1 MPSTPSP
8 SCPSTTPS
16 FLLWSWLLTAS
27 ARSTKRSRS
36 SFASTNGSINQTHIC
51 ALCGLFGVHK
61 NHKII
66 ANSELEVQNRALIA
80 EIQAAMDT
88 NLLFTEL
95 KEGQTFT
102 KMLQSLVKS
111 ALSAAKGQLL
121 TLYNVY

>member
-1 MPSTPSP
+1 
-8 SCPSTTPS
+8 
-16 FLLWSWLLTAS
+16 
-27 ARSTKRSRS
+27 
-36 SFASTNGSINQTHIC
+36 
-51 ALCGLFGVHK
+51 
-61 NHKII
+61 
-66 ANSELEVQNRALIA
+66 
-80 EIQAAMDT
+80 MDT